1 MKTNSDAPGA
11 HDAPDIP
18 GVQGEPDLQG
28 TLLYHEKL
36 SSRRTTALFL
46 TLAILFLLLLSWRVS
61 RAGQDILF
69 YVFCAFFTFFLFYVF
84 NYRSLHIQLSNQAL
98 RLKFGLF
105 SWTVPLENIAACRLD
120 HVPPFLR
127 YGGAGIHFMFV
138 DKRYRAS
145 FNFLEYPRVVI
156 AFKRKAGPVQDL
168 SFSTRQPGEVVRLL
182 EEARGEEPALVKLK
196 ELGKPDAAMNTAEC
210 FSFGHSMNF
219 KFSAASS
226 G

>member
-1 MKTNSDAPGA
+1 MKTNS
-11 HDAPDIP
+11 DAPDIP
-18 GVQGEPDLQG
+18 GVQAEPALQG

-46 TLAILFLLLLSWRVS
+46 ALALLFLLLLSWRVS

-84 NYRSLHIQLSNQAL
+84 NYRSLRIQLSSRAL
-98 RLKFGLF
+98 HLKFGLF
-105 SWTVPLENIAACRLD
+105 SWTVPLENIASFRLD

-168 SFSTRQPGEVVRLL
+168 SFSTKSPEEVVRLV
-182 EEARGEEPALVKLK
+182 EEARGNVINL
-196 ELGKPDAAMNTAEC
+196 
-210 FSFGHSMNF
+210 
-219 KFSAASS
+219 
-226 G
+226 